1 MANLAVRER
10 EQANKQLVFTAQK
23 QFEASNEYK
32 MNFNREAGFAIQ
44 ILTNNEFLAKCE
56 PESIRNAVV
65 NVGLTGLTLNPALKY
80 AYLIPRKGKCVLD
93 ISYMGMIKVLTDAG
107 AVKNVDAGVI
117 YANDKYD
124 YRRGTDPYF
133 KHQPALSQKGEMIGA
148 YAIAFFR
155 DGGFQFEILGR
166 EDIEKIR
173 NTSESYK
180 NEQSRQYSPWETWED
195 EMWKKT
201 ALKRLFKLLPKTNF
215 SDQLI
220 AAISNEHTN
229 EMDDIPPETKYERI
243 FEDFEDAQI
252 VREAKPVDVAV
263 IIEDAEDESLLMDLV
278 LKIEAAETQAAITQ
292 IWNANAKFQ
301 TNKVFTDSVTAAK
314 SKLKK

>member
-1 MANLAVRER
+1 MTNLAVREK
-10 EQANKQLVFTAQK
+10 EQKNKVLVFQAQK

-44 ILTNNEFLAKCE
+44 ILTGNDFLASCD
-56 PESIRNAVV
+56 PDSIRNAVV
-65 NVGLTGLTLNPALKY
+65 NVSLTGLTLNPALKY
-80 AYLIPRKGKCVLD
+80 AYLIPRKSKCILD

-117 YANDKYD
+117 YENDKFD
-124 YRRGTDPYF
+124 YRKGTGPYF
-133 KHQPALSQKGEMIGA
+133 KHSPTLSNKGQMIGA

-166 EDIEKIR
+166 EDVEKIR

-180 NEQSRQYSPWETWED
+180 NEASRKFSPWETWED

-220 AAISNEHTN
+220 AAISNEHAN
-229 EMDDIPPETKYERI
+229 DIEDIPKEEKYEKMFDEI
-243 FEDFEDAQI
+243 QDAVIVSKEEDQEDKLLTQI
-252 VREAKPVDVAV
+252 VIELETVGDLSEVDRLWNENKKLQTKMIFVMSITEAK
-263 IIEDAEDESLLMDLV
+263 ER
-278 LKIEAAETQAAITQ
+278 
-292 IWNANAKFQ
+292 
-301 TNKVFTDSVTAAK
+301 
-314 SKLKK
+314 LKKQ